1 MKNSPGPPLNIPKI
15 PDKFMLALYF
25 DGQPIIKEL
34 PRPEP
39 GPGEVLVRV
48 HLAGICRT
56 DLEVLKG
63 YHGFRGVMG
72 HEFVGEVAG
81 PQDSAWL
88 GQRVT
93 GEITLGCGAC
103 DLCRRGLAGHCRQRR
118 VLGLKGHDGAFASY
132 LTLPE
137 ANLHAVPFEVP
148 DVLAVFTEPLAAALR
163 VLEAVPVSPAARVLV
178 VGDGSLGLQIAW
190 VLALSGA
197 DVHLAGH
204 HPEHLALA
212 RGVAAYLSEDLPAG
226 DYDLVVEASGSPSG
240 LDLALARVR
249 PRGTVVM
256 KSTYAGRY
264 PLDPAALVVPEVS
277 LVGCRCGPFGGALRL
292 LRDGRVNPQPLIN
305 RTFPLAR
312 GLEALA
318 WAQRPGVLKVLI
330 DCREAD

>member
-1 MKNSPGPPLNIPKI
+1 
-15 PDKFMLALYF
+15 MLALYF
-25 DGQPIIKEL
+25 DGQPAIKAVD
-34 PRPEP
+34 RPEP
-39 GPGEVLVRV
+39 GPGEVLVKV

-81 PQDSAWL
+81 PEDSPWL
-88 GQRVT
+88 GQRVA
-93 GEITLGCGAC
+93 GEITIGCGAC

-118 VLGLKGHDGAFASY
+118 VLGLKDRDGAFAQY
-132 LTLPE
+132 LALPE
-137 ANLHAVPFEVP
+137 ANLHPVPPAVP

-163 VLEAVPVSPAARVLV
+163 VLETAPVSPGARVLV
-178 VGDGSLGLQIAW
+178 VGDGSLGLHISW

-212 RGVAAYLSEDLPAG
+212 RPQGVVTFLSADLPAG
-226 DYDLVVEASGSPSG
+226 DYDIVVEASGSPTG
-240 LDLALARVR
+240 LELALARVR

-256 KSTYAGRY
+256 KSTYVGRY

-277 LVGCRCGPFGGALRL
+277 LVGCRCGPFAGALRL
-292 LRDGRVNPQPLIN
+292 LRDGRIDPRPLIH
-305 RTFPLAR
+305 RTFPLSR

-330 DCREAD
+330 DCREED

>member
-1 MKNSPGPPLNIPKI
+1 
-15 PDKFMLALYF
+15 MLALSF
-25 DGQPIIKEL
+25 DEQPAIKQV

-63 YHGFRGVMG
+63 YHGFTGVMG

-81 PQDSAWL
+81 PDNSPWL
-88 GQRVT
+88 GQRVV
-93 GEITLGCGAC
+93 GEINIGCGAC
-103 DLCRRGLAGHCRQRR
+103 DLCREGLSRHCRARR
-118 VLGLKGHDGAFASY
+118 VLGIKDHDGAFAHY
-132 LTLPE
+132 LTLP
-137 ANLHAVPFEVP
+137 ATNLHAVPPEVP

-163 VLEAVPVSPAARVLV
+163 VLEVAPVPPSARVMV
-178 VGDGSLGLQIAW
+178 VGDGPLGLLVAW
-190 VLALSGA
+190 VMTVSGA
-197 DVHLAGH
+197 EVHLAGR

-212 RGVAAYLSEDLPAG
+212 RPRGIATFLSADLPAG

-240 LDLALARVR
+240 LDLALTRVR
-249 PRGTVVM
+249 PRGAVIM

-277 LVGCRCGPFGGALRL
+277 LVGCRCGPFADALQL
-292 LRDGRVNPQPLIN
+292 LLDGRVDPRPLID
-305 RTFPLAR
+305 RTFPLAQ

-318 WAQRPGVLKVLI
+318 WAQRPGVLKVLL
-330 DCREAD
+330 DCREAN